1 MTYLDRRDE
10 LFMGSWA
17 AEQPARPEKEMY
29 MNPISRTR
37 RRVTAVAMTCAA
49 ILMPAAAL
57 AAPGQPAAP
66 AKAAAPKCATS
77 DLTAWIGVPGDGAAG
92 TTAYQLELSN
102 TSHHT
107 CTLLGFPGVSA
118 VGLGGH
124 QLGRAAGR
132 DHSDPAHLVTL
143 RRGATAHVLLLIVDV
158 AFFSASACHPAN
170 AIGLKVFPPN
180 DRSATVVSFPFK
192 ACKKTGPRFL
202 TVRATVAGTG
212 IPGFSH

>member
-1 MTYLDRRDE
+1 
-10 LFMGSWA
+10 
-17 AEQPARPEKEMY
+17 MY
-29 MNPISRTR
+29 MNPISRTQR
-37 RRVTAVAMTCAA
+37 RLTAVAMTCAA

-57 AAPGQPAAP
+57 AAPGQSAAP
-66 AKAAAPKCATS
+66 AAAAVPKCATS

-124 QLGRAAGR
+124 QLGRPAAR
-132 DHSDPAHLVTL
+132 DHSDPARLVTL
-143 RRGATAHVLLLIVDV
+143 RRGATAHALLLIVNV
-158 AFFSASACHPAN
+158 AFFPAAACHPAN

-180 DRSATVVSFPFK
+180 DRAATVVSFPFR
-192 ACKKTGPRFL
+192 ACRKTGPRFL
-202 TVRATVAGTG
+202 TVRATVTGAG

>member
-1 MTYLDRRDE
+1 
-10 LFMGSWA
+10 
-17 AEQPARPEKEMY
+17 

-37 RRVTAVAMTCAA
+37 RRVTAAAITCAA
-49 ILMPAAAL
+49 ILIPATAL
-57 AAPGQPAAP
+57 AAPGPPAAQAP
-66 AKAAAPKCATS
+66 AATSKCATS
-77 DLTAWIGVPGDGAAG
+77 DLTAWIGIPGDSAAG

-102 TSHHT
+102 TSHHA

-124 QLGRAAGR
+124 QLGRPAGR
-132 DHSDPAHLVTL
+132 DHSDPTRLVTL
-143 RRGATAHVLLLIVDV
+143 RRGATAHVLLLIVNV
-158 AFFSASACHPAN
+158 AFFPASACHPAN

-180 DRSATVVSFPFK
+180 DRTATVVSFPFK

-202 TVRATVAGTG
+202 TVRTTVTGTG

>member
-1 MTYLDRRDE
+1 
-10 LFMGSWA
+10 
-17 AEQPARPEKEMY
+17 
-29 MNPISRTR
+29 MNPNSRIR
-37 RRVTAVAMTCAA
+37 RRVTAVAITCAA

-57 AAPGQPAAP
+57 AAAALAAPGQLAAP
-66 AKAAAPKCATS
+66 AAAAAPRCATS
-77 DLTAWIGVPGDGAAG
+77 DLTVWIGVPGDSAAG

-124 QLGRAAGR
+124 QLGRPATR
-132 DHSDPAHLVTL
+132 DHSDPTRLVIL
-143 RRGATAHVLLLIVDV
+143 RRGATAHVLLLIVNV
-158 AFFSASACHPAN
+158 AFFPATACHPAN

-180 DRSATVVSFPFK
+180 DHAATVVSFPFK

-202 TVRATVAGTG
+202 TVRTTVTGTG

>member
-1 MTYLDRRDE
+1 M
-10 LFMGSWA
+10 
-17 AEQPARPEKEMY
+17 K
-29 MNPISRTR
+29 PISRTR
-37 RRVTAVAMTCAA
+37 RRATAVAMTCAA
-49 ILMPAAAL
+49 VLMPAAAL
-57 AAPGQPAAP
+57 AAPGQPAASAAAQP
-66 AKAAAPKCATS
+66 AASAAAAPKCATS

-132 DHSDPAHLVTL
+132 DHSDPTHLVTL

-170 AIGLKVFPPN
+170 AIGLRVFPPN
-180 DRSATVVSFPFK
+180 DHAATVVSFPFK

-202 TVRATVAGTG
+202 TVRTTVTGTG
-212 IPGFSH
+212 IPGFSR